1 MNMQI
6 GEVDMRATVIDLGS
20 NSVKLVNFNI
30 LHDNSYKPYHQEGF
44 RIKLAEG
51 LTETGFLGEEPMER
65 AIDALKLFRDIIK
78 FESINYVLPIA
89 TSAVREAANKI
100 EFLKKI
106 HQETGFKFRILSGIE
121 EALYSYVGAIRS
133 LRIPSALFFDLGGG
147 SLEIVYTE
155 QFKIKKIMSLPLGAL
170 RLSQMYADKDNN
182 FSNQNYEKM
191 KFRISELLPDRQEL
205 NINEQTMLVGV
216 GGTIRNLAKY
226 NQMLTNYPFSKIHN
240 YKMSY
245 ESIFNIS
252 KKFQAIGTE
261 KIAKIDSISN
271 GRAETMIAG
280 SCVVETIMEKLGFKK
295 IIVSAQ
301 GLREGTLSVSLENSK
316 KFSLGKIIEQKRIE
330 DSVRFACEQDLL
342 PTFLEDITILLFSM
356 GVINERDRKIFAQ
369 SIRHLSKVSS
379 FRNVGNVVHLIMD
392 EDSSLTH
399 REQLI
404 SALSIINSK
413 KKKKSERL
421 QEKYKSIL
429 KPQDKKTIKKM
440 AALLSFGDILHNI
453 KPKMILHK
461 KSKDEITLELFIN
474 NETFPE
480 KLFRDACKKLNEN
493 FEVKISYFINKKKK
507 SILGLK

>member
-1 MNMQI
+1 
-6 GEVDMRATVIDLGS
+6 MRASVIDLGS

-30 LHDNSYKPYHQEGF
+30 LHDNSYKPYRQEGF

-65 AIDALKLFRDIIK
+65 AIDALKLFRDIVKI
-78 FESINYVLPIA
+78 ESIHYVLPIA

-106 HQETGFKFRILSGIE
+106 YQETGFKFRILSGIE

-170 RLSQMYADKDNN
+170 RLSQMYANKDNN

-191 KFRISELLPDRQEL
+191 KFRISELLPDRKEL
-205 NINEQTMLVGV
+205 NITEQTMLVGV
-216 GGTIRNLAKY
+216 GGTIRNIAKY

-245 ESIFNIS
+245 ESIFDIS

-261 KIAKIDSISN
+261 KIAKIDSIST

-301 GLREGTLSVSLENSK
+301 GLREGTLSVSLENPK

-330 DSVRFACEQDLL
+330 DSVRFACEQDL
-342 PTFLEDITILLFSM
+342 
-356 GVINERDRKIFAQ
+356 
-369 SIRHLSKVSS
+369 
-379 FRNVGNVVHLIMD
+379 
-392 EDSSLTH
+392 
-399 REQLI
+399 
-404 SALSIINSK
+404 
-413 KKKKSERL
+413 
-421 QEKYKSIL
+421 
-429 KPQDKKTIKKM
+429 
-440 AALLSFGDILHNI
+440 
-453 KPKMILHK
+453 
-461 KSKDEITLELFIN
+461 
-474 NETFPE
+474 
-480 KLFRDACKKLNEN
+480 
-493 FEVKISYFINKKKK
+493 
-507 SILGLK
+507 